1 MTVVEFGTFV
11 LLFPKL

>member
-1 MTVVEFGTFV
+1 MTVAEFGTFV